1 MTARSVALP
10 RALALA
16 VPRRLRRRPSLRA
29 VVLAVLGFV
38 GVGGGWMW
46 LRDSSLVAVSHVTVV
61 GAGGPDGAQIRAA
74 LTTAARDMTTMD
86 VHVGEL
92 RTAVARYPLVKDV
105 EARSHFPHGLTIVV
119 HERLPVGS
127 VLADGRHVPVAGDGT
142 LLRSVAV
149 PNLPTIPMA
158 APPGGDRLSDK
169 RALGAVAVLAAAPA
183 VIRTHITRVFVGPH
197 GLTAQL
203 RDGPSLYFGP
213 ARRLAAKWAAAVR
226 VLADVTARGAT
237 YIDLRVPE
245 RPAAGGLESSTPPPD
260 TPLIPPSVS
269 QGAAAAGGA
278 GAASTAA
285 TGATATGTG
294 AGTTGGPGTGATAGT
309 GAATTG
315 TGATGPGATG
325 GGAGGAGA
333 AGGTS
338 PPPAGP

>member
-10 RALALA
+10 RALVLA

-29 VVLAVLGFV
+29 LVLAMLGFV
-38 GVGGGWMW
+38 VIGGGWLW

-61 GAGGPDGAQIRAA
+61 GADGPDAAQIRAA

-92 RTAVARYPLVKDV
+92 RTAVARYPLVKNV
-105 EARSHFPHGLTIVV
+105 EVRSHIPHGLTIVV

-142 LLRSVAV
+142 LLRTVAV
-149 PNLPTIPMA
+149 PNLPIIPMA

-183 VIRTHITRVFVGPH
+183 VIRTHITRVFVGLH

-260 TPLIPPSVS
+260 TPLVPPSVS
-269 QGAAAAGGA
+269 QGTTATGTA
-278 GAASTAA
+278 GAAST
-285 TGATATGTG
+285 GATS
-294 AGTTGGPGTGATAGT
+294 GTGAT
-309 GAATTG
+309 TTG
-315 TGATGPGATG
+315 TRATGPS
-325 GGAGGAGA
+325 A

-338 PPPAGP
+338 PTAAGP